1 MQQQCFAGG
10 CTTSLLGPL
19 FLELDSNL
27 LFMFANCNIVFR
39 SWINFENIWF
49 ETYGIGLELRS
60 FGGGGGGGLEMW
72 GDTMYK
78 VGIQLENTWGQ
89 VAYGNA
95 SNWRLLLLNSNLAFQ
110 KSLLGGFNFFIMH
123 RHSTRLQLQSSY
135 SNVLF
140 HFSTQSLETFSSFYC
155 SSSTIY

>member
-1 MQQQCFAGG
+1 MQQQCFALQGD
-10 CTTSLLGPL
+10 CITSLLGPL

-39 SWINFENIWF
+39 SCINFENIWF
-49 ETYGIGLELRS
+49 RAYGLGLKLRS
-60 FGGGGGGGLEMW
+60 LGGRGELEMW

-78 VGIQLENTWGQ
+78 VGIQLEIAWGQ

-95 SNWRLLLLNSNLAFQ
+95 LNWRLLLLNSNLAFQ
-110 KSLLGGFNFFIMH
+110 KSLLGRFNFFIMH

-135 SNVLF
+135 SHVVL
-140 HFSTQSLETFSSFYC
+140 HFSTQSLETFSSFFL
-155 SSSTIY
+155 